1 MLVCVHVSDGFTCCV
16 CWLCVRVGVCVLVMC
31 FYVGVFLCWCCVVRW
46 WCVCMLVLCL
56 HVGVLC
62 VGGVC
67 ASWGVGG
74 GCVLVVCVFVVVV
87 FIVFWSFGHLTSD

>member
-1 MLVCVHVSDGFTCCV
+1 
-16 CWLCVRVGVCVLVMC
+16 
-31 FYVGVFLCWCCVVRW
+31 
-46 WCVCMLVLCL
+46 MLVLCL

-87 FIVFWSFGHLTSD
+87 CVGGLCVRACWGVCWCVGVCACWGVCLGVCW

>member
-1 MLVCVHVSDGFTCCV
+1 
-16 CWLCVRVGVCVLVMC
+16 
-31 FYVGVFLCWCCVVRW
+31 
-46 WCVCMLVLCL
+46 MLVLCL